1 MNNYSKIFDP
11 KTGKAVNTRSKL
23 GKTIIKKY
31 LKILCGGES
40 QVNVST
46 DLDNSINYFIY
57 IFNSFDTSCLS
68 NIVSKNISE
77 IKKSNINN
85 LYLSFSKTTL
95 PIGHY
100 DNLISTINTQI
111 ILDTMNKYQL
121 LDIIYTLPTM
131 KLFLIFYL
139 FFYTKINL
147 STYNHIILS
156 LSMLECLSI
165 DIIEAL
171 FSQFDEID
179 FNYAVNLMLSKI
191 TKTELESIQNLVENV
206 IISEPNSLRGG
217 AGKKDQPDPK
227 GLIVYADTWN
237 RDIIT
242 VLSGLVFL
250 ILPNIPICSSK
261 IIAAGIA
268 GWCIGKANKIGH
280 ELHAERIGRKL
291 GVIFDDDC
299 EPIEVNNRIL
309 KNWKDR
315 KLSPWTDLYKNK
327 PIFIICAH
335 GLIDFNYIEN
345 IQKIRTKEIPK
356 KLPKNVQ
363 VISMTRSGHPVLN
376 YPNLNKMGTN
386 IDVEG
391 GILDA
396 CISAGNPNNIKYH
409 YFKDNGIIRNRIFK
423 PTMINEYEDA
433 RNNLNPS
440 CQKLY
445 REGDNINDIS
455 LSFDDPN
462 DSFKN
467 IGGTGIY
474 IFSDV
479 TEGRGNII
487 DKLENRIDEYN
498 EKVESSE
505 YQYWDKFPWFRIE
518 NEYLETFTKDF
529 ENPLALSYR
538 YAGED
543 YKDASQ
549 GDVYLSEII
558 KTFGEGT
565 YFVMSCKNLPKKTK
579 ANRDELEKYYD
590 LVRAV
595 SQQEVDLT
603 EKKEIEDNIFF
614 GL

>member
-1 MNNYSKIFDP
+1 
-11 KTGKAVNTRSKL
+11 
-23 GKTIIKKY
+23 
-31 LKILCGGES
+31 
-40 QVNVST
+40 
-46 DLDNSINYFIY
+46 
-57 IFNSFDTSCLS
+57 
-68 NIVSKNISE
+68 
-77 IKKSNINN
+77 
-85 LYLSFSKTTL
+85 
-95 PIGHY
+95 
-100 DNLISTINTQI
+100 
-111 ILDTMNKYQL
+111 
-121 LDIIYTLPTM
+121 
-131 KLFLIFYL
+131 
-139 FFYTKINL
+139 
-147 STYNHIILS
+147 
-156 LSMLECLSI
+156 
-165 DIIEAL
+165 
-171 FSQFDEID
+171 
-179 FNYAVNLMLSKI
+179 
-191 TKTELESIQNLVENV
+191 
-206 IISEPNSLRGG
+206 
-217 AGKKDQPDPK
+217 
-227 GLIVYADTWN
+227 
-237 RDIIT
+237 
-242 VLSGLVFL
+242 
-250 ILPNIPICSSK
+250 
-261 IIAAGIA
+261 
-268 GWCIGKANKIGH
+268 
-280 ELHAERIGRKL
+280 
-291 GVIFDDDC
+291 
-299 EPIEVNNRIL
+299 
-309 KNWKDR
+309 
-315 KLSPWTDLYKNK
+315 
-327 PIFIICAH
+327 
-335 GLIDFNYIEN
+335 
-345 IQKIRTKEIPK
+345 
-356 KLPKNVQ
+356 
-363 VISMTRSGHPVLN
+363 MTRSGHPVLN
-376 YPNLNKMGTN
+376 YPHLNKMGTN

-505 YQYWDKFPWFRIE
+505 YKYWDKFPWFRIE

-529 ENPLALSYR
+529 ENSLALSYR

-543 YKDASQ
+543 YKEASQ

-565 YFVMSCKNLPKKTK
+565 YFLMSCKNLPKKTK